1 MKAVVPKSVTIGDIY
16 MSVIPFVA
24 IQLFGLIL
32 LMLFP
37 QLVLFIPNL
46 IFG

>member
-1 MKAVVPKSVTIGDIY
+1 VSIGDIY

-24 IQLFGLIL
+24 IQLFALIL

-37 QLVLFIPNL
+37 KLILFLPNL
-46 IFG
+46 IFR